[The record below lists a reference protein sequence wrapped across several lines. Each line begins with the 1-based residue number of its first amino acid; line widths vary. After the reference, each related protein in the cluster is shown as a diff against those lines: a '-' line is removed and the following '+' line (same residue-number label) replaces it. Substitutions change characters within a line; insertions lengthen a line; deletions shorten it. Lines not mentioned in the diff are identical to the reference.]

1 MEEQTQSET
10 TITETPQVP
19 SELNEKSE
27 DQLKLNEPID
37 GAQETP
43 QTEDGSK
50 SSEKKKKKANS
61 KPKGDQNSSANAKE
75 QKTKRKIKTIIGLN
89 SQKDCIVQFADAE
102 KPEVVSNSEMK
113 ANYTKELL
121 NFYETKIE
129 IVQPEKTDP

>member
-10 TITETPQVP
+10 MITETPQVP
-19 SELNEKSE
+19 SEFNGKSE
-27 DQLKLNEPID
+27 DQPKFNEQID
-37 GAQETP
+37 DAQETP
-43 QTEDGSK
+43 QIENSSK
-50 SSEKKKKKANS
+50 SSDKNKKKANS
-61 KPKGDQNSSANAKE
+61 KPKGDQNLNATAKE